1 MSKLI
6 IKSKLI
12 NFYRL
17 IRLSNFLFPKVLIDY
32 FKIKN
37 IINRQHILLKIDSA
51 SDDSQSF
58 EKYFILKELFIQE
71 ALIRVQKLYL
81 NNSKSKLSILD
92 LGTGAGYF
100 PFICNYYQNESEAID
115 ILGNKFY
122 DESTNALKLK
132 KYHQKIIFDEKL
144 ITNKKYDL
152 VCAYMI
158 CFNGHKSEALWTN
171 KEWGA
176 FLINI
181 IENNL
186 NSNGRIFLSFN
197 LENDGKPF
205 SKELKHFF
213 SFFASEITNNEIMI
227 LNNKNCV
234 SLITENL
241 ST

>member
-12 NFYRL
+12 NFYNL
-17 IRLSNFLFPKVLIDY
+17 IRLSNIFFPKILIDY

-37 IINRQHILLKIDSA
+37 IINGQHISLKIDSA
-51 SDDSQSF
+51 SGDSESF

-71 ALIRVQKLYL
+71 ALIRVQKLHL

-115 ILGNKFY
+115 ISGNKFY

-144 ITNKKYDL
+144 TTNKKYDL

-158 CFNGHKSEALWTN
+158 CFNGHKSEALWAN

-205 SKELKHFF
+205 SKDLKQFF

-227 LNNKNCV
+227 QNNKNCV